1 MKVTVKDQ
9 MKQGV
14 KYAGYGF
21 INEYNEFQFT
31 PANKGSRE
39 GQKKLVKED
48 DGFSV
53 YKSTKSVIIHIRIDR
68 DNERNRLVSKFLEI
82 INRIMLVFNKYDI

>member
-1 MKVTVKDQ
+1 MKVVAKEQ

-21 INEYNEFQFT
+21 INEFNEFQFT
-31 PANKGSRE
+31 PANTGSRE

-48 DGFSV
+48 AGFSV
-53 YKSTKSVIIHIRIDR
+53 YKSKKCVIVHIRIDR
-68 DNERNRLVSKFLEI
+68 DVERNKLISKFLEI